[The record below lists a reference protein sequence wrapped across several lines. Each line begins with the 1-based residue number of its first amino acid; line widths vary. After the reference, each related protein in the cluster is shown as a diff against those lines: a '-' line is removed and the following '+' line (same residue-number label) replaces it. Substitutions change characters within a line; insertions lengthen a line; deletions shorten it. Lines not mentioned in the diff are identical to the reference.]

1 MDMKRTRYTPKQ
13 TVGKVRETDQILAQ
27 NILLAE
33 VMQHLKIMPQ
43 TYQRWRSQYGAIR
56 PEDMAWL
63 KALGQENS
71 GLRRRLAEKELNNE
85 MLRMVTILDK

>member
-1 MDMKRTRYTPKQ
+1 MDMKRTRYTPEQ

-43 TYQRWRSQYGAIR
+43 TYQRWRSQYGAMR
-56 PEDMAWL
+56 PDDVA
-63 KALGQENS
+63 
-71 GLRRRLAEKELNNE
+71 
-85 MLRMVTILDK
+85 